1 MSREKR
7 TSLAVKTARSS
18 IVSCVLFGIV
28 TLLFTLTIYAVAL
41 TKQYINM
48 ADGIARQAKLAATH
62 GTDASVIADQTME
75 IYRNLTEEQR
85 AKVGTEEYRS
95 YFASVDTG
103 QKGGS
108 YDVLLHMLGGTLG
121 FHEAIYD
128 IYLAMYD
135 QNTSAM
141 VYVVDPDQ
149 KAENRLMPG
158 DWERVNYKGMM
169 RFLNG
174 TEKDTLYDIGY
185 TKSYGLLCTVGTP
198 IRNQAGETAAFMLV
212 DVSLHNLLNGMKDFA
227 VKFSLAI
234 LILTL
239 LISWSTARRIKR
251 GLVRPI
257 NLIAEASQRFAE
269 QTNGPETEYFSRL
282 DIHSGDELESLVHTM
297 SDMEHSLK
305 EYGTEL
311 MQITAEK
318 ERISTELTLATQI
331 QGAMLPHIFPP
342 YPDRHEFDIFA
353 VMEPAREVGGDF
365 YDFFLID
372 DDHLCLVTADVS
384 GKGIPAALFM
394 MISKTILQSCAMLG
408 VPPGEIL
415 TKTNEALCSN
425 NQVEMFVTVWIGI
438 LEISTGKLTCANAG
452 HEYPVLKRKD
462 GAFTL
467 YKDKHSFAVGGMEG
481 ICYKEYELQL
491 APGDRLFLY
500 TDGVPEATNAENEMF
515 GIDNMLGALNQDAD
529 AEPETLLHNVRE
541 SVRGFVKDAEQFD
554 DLTMLCID
562 YHGT

>member
-1 MSREKR
+1 
-7 TSLAVKTARSS
+7 
-18 IVSCVLFGIV
+18 
-28 TLLFTLTIYAVAL
+28 
-41 TKQYINM
+41 
-48 ADGIARQAKLAATH
+48 
-62 GTDASVIADQTME
+62 ME

-108 YDVLLHMLGGTLG
+108 YDVL
-121 FHEAIYD
+121 
-128 IYLAMYD
+128 
-135 QNTSAM
+135 
-141 VYVVDPDQ
+141 
-149 KAENRLMPG
+149 
-158 DWERVNYKGMM
+158 
-169 RFLNG
+169 
-174 TEKDTLYDIGY
+174 
-185 TKSYGLLCTVGTP
+185 
-198 IRNQAGETAAFMLV
+198 
-212 DVSLHNLLNGMKDFA
+212 
-227 VKFSLAI
+227 
-234 LILTL
+234 
-239 LISWSTARRIKR
+239 
-251 GLVRPI
+251 
-257 NLIAEASQRFAE
+257 
-269 QTNGPETEYFSRL
+269 
-282 DIHSGDELESLVHTM
+282 SGDELESLVHTM

-353 VMEPAREVGGDF
+353 VMEPAREVGG
-365 YDFFLID
+365 
-372 DDHLCLVTADVS
+372 
-384 GKGIPAALFM
+384 
-394 MISKTILQSCAMLG
+394 
-408 VPPGEIL
+408 
-415 TKTNEALCSN
+415 
-425 NQVEMFVTVWIGI
+425 
-438 LEISTGKLTCANAG
+438 
-452 HEYPVLKRKD
+452 
-462 GAFTL
+462 
-467 YKDKHSFAVGGMEG
+467 MEG

-529 AEPETLLHNVRE
+529 ADPETLLHHVRE